1 MLKSKFYKIILT
13 AAVLVSLVFLP
24 SCSKTAGK
32 GTVNGSA
39 RMMSAKKMAPAAF
52 AADSMAATEMSVME
66 SNDAVYEESAPD
78 SGAVQERKLIYSG
91 DINLEVSSLAE
102 SKQAVEAWVKKFGGY
117 ISNSSESST
126 SVSFTANIPSAE
138 FHNAMNEGGQIGKLK
153 SKNIYSNDVTD
164 NYYDLETRLST
175 RHILLERLEKYLAEA
190 KDMKEM
196 LQIETKINDITSELE
211 RMEGQMNR
219 LKNQIDYSR
228 INVYASLP
236 VNQSETGFILPDTKT
251 GARKFLGN
259 VVNFFANF
267 AFVALYI
274 VVFGVPVILFFM
286 LIYWL
291 TFGKIGLIR
300 KLFRRIR

>member
-24 SCSKTAGK
+24 SCSKTAGQ

-78 SGAVQERKLIYSG
+78 SGVVQERKLIYSG

-259 VVNFFANF
+259 VVNFFASF

-274 VVFGVPVILFFM
+274 VVFGVPVILFVM